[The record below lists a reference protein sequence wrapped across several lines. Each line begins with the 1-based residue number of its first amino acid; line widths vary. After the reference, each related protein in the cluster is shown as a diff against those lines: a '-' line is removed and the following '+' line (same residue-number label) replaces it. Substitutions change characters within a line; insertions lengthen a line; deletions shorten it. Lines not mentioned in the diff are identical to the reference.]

1 MFFFFGRAT
10 CTNQTMQDRVSGDFE
25 SIRPKTVSGKESPR
39 KLGKEALHEL
49 TASR

>member
-1 MFFFFGRAT
+1 
-10 CTNQTMQDRVSGDFE
+10 MQDRVSGDFE